1 MVLKVWIKRLLKAFY
16 YKVGMRFPYSKVR
29 VWAMRKLGYKV
40 GRDVYFPSDLIIT
53 QNLVD
58 DQAKVVLGDRVSIGP
73 RVTLVALSHPNASLI
88 RSSIDSS
95 KHTITIGS
103 DVWIG
108 AGAIIL
114 NGITVGNGAIV
125 GAGSVVTKDVESYTI
140 VVGNPAKKIKE
151 IKIEHQYGTTKK
163 YDLV

>member
-1 MVLKVWIKRLLKAFY
+1 MTFKTWCKRVRKAFY

-29 VWAMRKLGYKV
+29 VLAMRKLGYKV
-40 GRDVYFPSDLIIT
+40 GKDVYFPSDLIIT

-58 DQAKVVLGDRVSIGP
+58 NQAEVVLGDRVSIAP
-73 RVTLVALSHPNASLI
+73 RVMLLALSHPNASSI
-88 RSSIDSS
+88 RNSIDTSR
-95 KHTITIGS
+95 HTITICD

-114 NGITVGNGAIV
+114 NGITIGKGAVV
-125 GAGSVVTKDVESYTI
+125 GAGAVVTKDIDPYTI

-151 IKIEHQYGTTKK
+151 IKIEN
-163 YDLV
+163 